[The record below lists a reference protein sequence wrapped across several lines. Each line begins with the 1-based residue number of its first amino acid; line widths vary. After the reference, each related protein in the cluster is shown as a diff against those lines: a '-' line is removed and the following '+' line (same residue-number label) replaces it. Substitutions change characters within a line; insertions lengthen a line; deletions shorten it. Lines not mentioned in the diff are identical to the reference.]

1 MICISYLS
9 LIFKERAGR
18 QKMGKKTTGRRK
30 KTGWPS
36 LVIMAVAAAI
46 FVFSAVKLGLIFYE
60 YKQGT
65 DEYNALER
73 AVVHPPGDGGE
84 GQEGEFQVD
93 FEKLRAVNEDVVG
106 WIRFENLAISYP
118 IMRGEDNDYYLRH
131 TTNRTENKAGSI
143 FMDYLNAPDFSD
155 KNTFVYGHNMKNK
168 SMFGLL
174 NNYSGEQYYREH
186 PYFWIYTPQGA
197 ARYQIFSCYVG
208 SAAGDSYQVGFGEN
222 EEFEA
227 YLGRLRELSAYDTGV
242 SVSKEDEIVSLST
255 CTASGDDYRF
265 LVHGVKMEETQ

>member
-1 MICISYLS
+1 
-9 LIFKERAGR
+9 
-18 QKMGKKTTGRRK
+18 MGKKKAGRRK
-30 KTGWPS
+30 KKSWLPLG
-36 LVIMAVAAAI
+36 IMVVAAAI

-60 YKQGT
+60 YQQGT
-65 DEYNALER
+65 DEYNALES
-73 AVVHPPGDGGE
+73 AIVQPPVDQGE
-84 GQEGEFQVD
+84 GKEEEFQVD
-93 FEKLRAVNEDVVG
+93 FGKLRAVNEDVVG
-106 WIRFENLAISYP
+106 WIRFESLDISYP

-131 TTNRTENKAGSI
+131 TTNRTENNAGSI

-174 NNYSGEQYYREH
+174 NNYSEEQYYREH

-227 YLGRLRELSAYDTGV
+227 YLGRLQELSAYDTGV
-242 SVSKEDEIVSLST
+242 SVAKEDEIVSLST

-265 LVHGVKMEETQ
+265 LVHGVKTRETEAQ